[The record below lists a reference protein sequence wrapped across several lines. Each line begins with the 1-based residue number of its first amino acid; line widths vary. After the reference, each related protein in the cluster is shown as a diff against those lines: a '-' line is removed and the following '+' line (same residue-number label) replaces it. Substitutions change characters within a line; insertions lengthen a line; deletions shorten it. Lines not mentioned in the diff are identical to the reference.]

1 MQLGRGTHF
10 WHAAL
15 PYTEVGLLSGYL
27 REDGEAMGTL
37 QELLGDSEAVKG
49 WEGAV
54 KFYAQRW
61 PDPSFR
67 AM

>member
-1 MQLGRGTHF
+1 
-10 WHAAL
+10 
-15 PYTEVGLLSGYL
+15 
-27 REDGEAMGTL
+27 MGTL